1 VEIHGDEPLGEQF
14 SLSPAFL
21 FGCLIFTIL
30 LYLKRMVILIDSV
43 MMKTGFGW
51 IEIEE
56 NRYEY
61 DIIIHTD
68 GTISKRPKKRSR
80 DLKPE
85 YGHTPLSEEELDVVR
100 TEHPEVVYIGTG
112 QSGSLPVTP
121 EAHELLHT
129 YETVMLPT
137 PQLLPRLSQEKRRH
151 VAIVHVTC

>member
-1 VEIHGDEPLGEQF
+1 
-14 SLSPAFL
+14 
-21 FGCLIFTIL
+21 
-30 LYLKRMVILIDSV
+30 

-51 IEIEE
+51 IEIGE

-68 GTISKRPKKRSR
+68 GTVSKRPKKRSR

-121 EAHELLHT
+121 EAVELLRT

-137 PQLLPRLSQEKRRH
+137 PQLLSRLSREKRRH

>member
-1 VEIHGDEPLGEQF
+1 
-14 SLSPAFL
+14 
-21 FGCLIFTIL
+21 
-30 LYLKRMVILIDSV
+30 

-51 IEIEE
+51 IEIGE
-56 NRYEY
+56 NRYDY

-68 GTISKRPKKRSR
+68 RTISKRQKKRSR

-121 EAHELLHT
+121 EAYELLRT
-129 YETVMLPT
+129 YETVILPT
-137 PQLLPRLSQEKRRH
+137 PQILAPLSREKRRH
-151 VAIVHVTC
+151 VAIMHVTC

>member
-1 VEIHGDEPLGEQF
+1 VEIHGDESRGEQF
-14 SLSPAFL
+14 GLSPAFL
-21 FGCLIFTIL
+21 FCFLILTNL
-30 LYLKRMVILIDSV
+30 LYLKRMVFLLV
-43 MMKTGFGW
+43 MKTGFGW
-51 IEIEE
+51 IEIGE

-80 DLKPE
+80 TLKPE

-121 EAHELLHT
+121 EAHELLRT

-137 PQLLPRLSQEKRRH
+137 PQLLSRLSQEKRRH